1 MSRAHL
7 HSCARSFKLRA
18 AIARLSGEN
27 MAITA
32 KMVSELRSRTGAGIM
47 DCKRALTETAGDMDK
62 AIQKL
67 REEGLKASEV
77 KGGRATEEGLI
88 VSYIHPGN
96 RVGTLVELN
105 CETDFV
111 ARTEQFQTLA
121 KEIAMQVAAAKPK
134 YLNTEEVPTEELES
148 EKAILRTQAMKEGK
162 PAHIADRIVA
172 GRISKFY
179 SESCLLQQPYIRD
192 TDKTVAD
199 LVKDAIAQLGENIVI
214 KRFVLYVL
222 GQ

>member
-1 MSRAHL
+1 
-7 HSCARSFKLRA
+7 
-18 AIARLSGEN
+18 

-32 KMVSELRSRTGAGIM
+32 KLVSDLRSRTGAGIM
-47 DCKRALTETAGDMDK
+47 DCKKALTETNGNIDE

-67 REEGLKASEV
+67 REQGLKASEV
-77 KGGRATEEGLI
+77 KGGRAAEEGLI
-88 VSYIHPGN
+88 VSYIHPGS

-111 ARTEQFQTLA
+111 ARTEQFQALA

-134 YLNTEEVPTEELES
+134 YVRAEDVPAEDLEA
-148 EKAILRTQAMKEGK
+148 EKAILKTQAEQEGK
-162 PAHIADRIVA
+162 PPHIAERIVE
-172 GRISKFY
+172 GRIAKY
-179 SESCLLQQPYIRD
+179 YTETCLLQQPYIRD
-192 TDKTVAD
+192 SDKTIEI
-199 LVKDAIAQLGENIVI
+199 LVKDAIAQLGENIVV

>member
-1 MSRAHL
+1 
-7 HSCARSFKLRA
+7 
-18 AIARLSGEN
+18 

-47 DCKRALTETAGDMDK
+47 ECKKALTETDGNIDQ

-67 REEGLKASEV
+67 REQGLKASEL
-77 KGGRATEEGLI
+77 KGSRAAEEGLI
-88 VSYIHPGN
+88 VSYIHPGS

-111 ARTEQFQTLA
+111 ARTEQFQALA

-134 YLNTEEVPTEELES
+134 YVKPEDVPAEDLEA
-148 EKAILRTQAMKEGK
+148 EKAILKTQAEQEGK
-162 PAHIADRIVA
+162 PAHIAERIVE

-179 SESCLLQQPYIRD
+179 SETCLLQQPYIRD
-192 TDKTVAD
+192 TDQTIET
-199 LVKDAIAQLGENIVI
+199 LVKDAIAQLGENIVV

>member
-1 MSRAHL
+1 MT
-7 HSCARSFKLRA
+7 
-18 AIARLSGEN
+18 
-27 MAITA
+27 ITA

-47 DCKRALTETAGDMDK
+47 ECKKALTETNGDIDV

-67 REEGLKASEV
+67 REQGLKASEL
-77 KGGRATEEGLI
+77 KGSRAAEEGLI
-88 VSYIHPGN
+88 VSYIHPGS

-111 ARTEQFQTLA
+111 ARTEQFQELA

-134 YLNTEEVPTEELES
+134 YVKPEDVPAEDLEA
-148 EKAILRTQAMKEGK
+148 EKSILKAQAEQEGK
-162 PAHIADRIVA
+162 PAHIAERIVE
-172 GRISKFY
+172 GRLSKFY
-179 SESCLLQQPYIRD
+179 SETCLLQQPYIRD
-192 TDKTVAD
+192 TDKTIEI
-199 LVKDAIAQLGENIVI
+199 LVKDAIAQLGENIVV

>member
-1 MSRAHL
+1 
-7 HSCARSFKLRA
+7 
-18 AIARLSGEN
+18 

-32 KMVSELRSRTGAGIM
+32 KLVSDLRSRTGAGIM
-47 DCKRALTETAGDMDK
+47 DCKKALTETNGNIDE

-67 REEGLKASEV
+67 REQGLKASEV

-88 VSYIHPGN
+88 ISYIHPGS

-111 ARTEQFQTLA
+111 ARTEQFQALG

-134 YLNTEEVPTEELES
+134 YLKPEDVPAEDIEA
-148 EKAILRTQAMKEGK
+148 EKSILKAQAEQEGK
-162 PAHIADRIVA
+162 PAHIADRIVE
-172 GRISKFY
+172 GRMSKFY
-179 SESCLLQQPYIRD
+179 SETCLLQQAYIRD
-192 TDKTVAD
+192 TDQTIET

>member
-1 MSRAHL
+1 
-7 HSCARSFKLRA
+7 
-18 AIARLSGEN
+18 

-47 DCKRALTETAGDMDK
+47 ECKKALTETNGDIDV

-67 REEGLKASEV
+67 REQGLKASEL
-77 KGGRATEEGLI
+77 KGSRAAEEGLI
-88 VSYIHPGN
+88 VSYIHPGS

-111 ARTEQFQTLA
+111 ARTEQFQELA

-134 YLNTEEVPTEELES
+134 YVKPEDVPAEDLEA
-148 EKAILRTQAMKEGK
+148 EKSILKVQAEQEGK
-162 PAHIADRIVA
+162 PAHIAERIVE

-179 SESCLLQQPYIRD
+179 SETCLLQQPYIRD
-192 TDKTVAD
+192 TDKTIEV
-199 LVKDAIAQLGENIVI
+199 LVKDAIAQLGENIVV

>member
-1 MSRAHL
+1 
-7 HSCARSFKLRA
+7 
-18 AIARLSGEN
+18 

-32 KMVSELRSRTGAGIM
+32 KLVSDLRSRTGAGIM
-47 DCKRALTETAGDMDK
+47 DCKKALTETNGNIDE

-67 REEGLKASEV
+67 REQGLKASEV

-88 VSYIHPGN
+88 VSYIHPGS

-111 ARTEQFQTLA
+111 ARTEQFQALG

-134 YLNTEEVPTEELES
+134 YLNPEDVPAEDLEA
-148 EKAILRTQAMKEGK
+148 EKSILKAQAEQEGK
-162 PAHIADRIVA
+162 PAHIADRIVE

-179 SESCLLQQPYIRD
+179 SETCLLQQAYIRD
-192 TDKTVAD
+192 TDKTIETH
-199 LVKDAIAQLGENIVI
+199 VKDAIAQLGENIVV

>member
-1 MSRAHL
+1 
-7 HSCARSFKLRA
+7 
-18 AIARLSGEN
+18 

-32 KMVSELRSRTGAGIM
+32 KLVSDLRSRTGAGIM
-47 DCKRALTETAGDMDK
+47 DCKKALTETNGNIDE

-67 REEGLKASEV
+67 REQGLRASEV
-77 KGGRATEEGLI
+77 KGSRATEEGLI
-88 VSYIHPGN
+88 VSYIHPGS

-111 ARTEQFQTLA
+111 ARTEQFQTLG

-134 YLNTEEVPTEELES
+134 YVKPEDVPAEDLEA
-148 EKAILRTQAMKEGK
+148 EKAILKAQAEQEGK
-162 PAHIADRIVA
+162 PAHIAERIVE
-172 GRISKFY
+172 GRISKY
-179 SESCLLQQPYIRD
+179 YTETCLLQQPYIRD
-192 TDKTVAD
+192 SDKTIES
-199 LVKDAIAQLGENIVI
+199 LVKDAIAQLGENIVV

>member
-1 MSRAHL
+1 MQ
-7 HSCARSFKLRA
+7 
-18 AIARLSGEN
+18 
-27 MAITA
+27 ITA

-47 DCKRALTETAGDMDK
+47 DCKKALAETEGNIDQ

-67 REEGLKASEV
+67 REQGLRASEV
-77 KGGRATEEGLI
+77 KGSRVAKEGVI
-88 VSYIHPGN
+88 ISYIHPGS

-111 ARTEQFQTLA
+111 ARTEDFQTLA
-121 KEIAMQVAAAKPK
+121 KDIAMQVAAAKPK
-134 YLNTEEVPTEELES
+134 YLTEDLEA
-148 EKAILRTQAMKEGK
+148 EKAILKAQAQQEGK
-162 PAHIADRIVA
+162 PEHIAERIVE
-172 GRISKFY
+172 GRIAKFY
-179 SESCLLQQPYIRD
+179 SETCLLQQPYIRD
-192 TDKTVAD
+192 TDKTVES

>member
-1 MSRAHL
+1 
-7 HSCARSFKLRA
+7 
-18 AIARLSGEN
+18 

-47 DCKRALTETAGDMDK
+47 DCKKVLAETNGNIDE

-67 REEGLKASEV
+67 REKGLKASEI
-77 KGGRATEEGLI
+77 KAGRATEEGLI
-88 VSYIHPGN
+88 VSYIHPGS

-111 ARTEQFQTLA
+111 ARTEQFQELG

-134 YLNTEEVPTEELES
+134 YVKPEDVPAEDIEA
-148 EKAILRTQAMKEGK
+148 EKAILKTQAEQEGK
-162 PAHIADRIVA
+162 PPHIAERIVE

-179 SESCLLQQPYIRD
+179 SETCLLQQPYIRD
-192 TDKTVAD
+192 TDKTIET

>member
-1 MSRAHL
+1 
-7 HSCARSFKLRA
+7 
-18 AIARLSGEN
+18 

-32 KMVSELRSRTGAGIM
+32 KLVSDLRSRTGAGIM
-47 DCKRALTETAGDMDK
+47 DCKKALTETNGNIDE

-67 REEGLKASEV
+67 REQGLKASEV

-88 VSYIHPGN
+88 ISYIHPGS

-111 ARTEQFQTLA
+111 ARTEQFQALG

-134 YLNTEEVPTEELES
+134 YIKPEDVPAEDLEA
-148 EKAILRTQAMKEGK
+148 EKSILKAQAEQEGK
-162 PAHIADRIVA
+162 PAHIADRIVE

-179 SESCLLQQPYIRD
+179 SETCLLQQAYIRD
-192 TDKTVAD
+192 TDKTIET

>member
-1 MSRAHL
+1 
-7 HSCARSFKLRA
+7 
-18 AIARLSGEN
+18 

-32 KMVSELRSRTGAGIM
+32 KLVSDLRSRTGAGIM
-47 DCKRALTETAGDMDK
+47 DCKKALTETNGNIDE

-67 REEGLKASEV
+67 REQGLKASEV

-88 VSYIHPGN
+88 VSYIHPGS

-111 ARTEQFQTLA
+111 ARTEQFQKLA

-134 YLNTEEVPTEELES
+134 YIKSEDVPDEDLES
-148 EKAILRTQAMKEGK
+148 EKAILKVQAEQEGK
-162 PAHIADRIVA
+162 PSHIAERIVE
-172 GRISKFY
+172 GRISKY
-179 SESCLLQQPYIRD
+179 YTETCLLQQPYIRD
-192 TDKTVAD
+192 SDQTIED
-199 LVKDAIAQLGENIVI
+199 LVKEAIAQLGENIVV

>member
-1 MSRAHL
+1 
-7 HSCARSFKLRA
+7 
-18 AIARLSGEN
+18 

-32 KMVSELRSRTGAGIM
+32 KLVSDLRSRTGAGIM
-47 DCKRALTETAGDMDK
+47 DCKKALTETNGNIDE

-67 REEGLKASEV
+67 REQGLKASEL
-77 KGGRATEEGLI
+77 KGSRATEEGLI
-88 VSYIHPGN
+88 VSYIHPGS

-111 ARTEQFQTLA
+111 ARTEQFQNLA

-134 YLNTEEVPTEELES
+134 YVKPEDVPAKDLEA
-148 EKAILRTQAMKEGK
+148 EKAILKAQAEQEGK
-162 PAHIADRIVA
+162 PAHIAERIVE
-172 GRISKFY
+172 GRISKY
-179 SESCLLQQPYIRD
+179 YTETCLLQQPYIRD
-192 TDKTVAD
+192 SDKTIES
-199 LVKDAIAQLGENIVI
+199 LVKDTIAQLGENIVV

>member
-1 MSRAHL
+1 
-7 HSCARSFKLRA
+7 
-18 AIARLSGEN
+18 

-47 DCKRALTETAGDMDK
+47 ECKKALTETEGNIEQ

-67 REEGLKASEV
+67 REQGLKASEL
-77 KGGRATEEGLI
+77 KGSRVAEEGLI
-88 VSYIHPGN
+88 ISYIHPGS

-111 ARTEQFQTLA
+111 ARTEQFQELG

-134 YLNTEEVPTEELES
+134 YVKSEDVPAEDLEA
-148 EKAILRTQAMKEGK
+148 EKAILLAQAEQEGK
-162 PAHIADRIVA
+162 PAHIAERIVE

-179 SESCLLQQPYIRD
+179 SETCLLQQPYIRD
-192 TDKTVAD
+192 TDQTIET
-199 LVKDAIAQLGENIVI
+199 LVKNAIAQLGENIVV

>member
-1 MSRAHL
+1 
-7 HSCARSFKLRA
+7 
-18 AIARLSGEN
+18 

-32 KMVSELRSRTGAGIM
+32 KLVSDLRSRTGAGIM
-47 DCKRALTETAGDMDK
+47 DCKNALTETNGNIDE

-67 REEGLKASEV
+67 REQGLKASEI
-77 KGGRATEEGLI
+77 KGGRAAKEGLI
-88 VSYIHPGN
+88 VSYIHPGS

-111 ARTEQFQTLA
+111 ARTEQFQELA

-134 YLNTEEVPTEELES
+134 YVKAEDVPAEDIEA
-148 EKAILRTQAMKEGK
+148 EKAILQTQAEQEGK
-162 PAHIADRIVA
+162 PAHIAKRIVE
-172 GRISKFY
+172 GRISKY
-179 SESCLLQQPYIRD
+179 YTETCLLQQPYIRD
-192 TDKTVAD
+192 SDVTIES
-199 LVKDAIAQLGENIVI
+199 LVKDAIAQLGENIVV

>member
-1 MSRAHL
+1 
-7 HSCARSFKLRA
+7 
-18 AIARLSGEN
+18 

-47 DCKRALTETAGDMDK
+47 ECKKALTETDGNIDQ

-67 REEGLKASEV
+67 REQGLKASEL
-77 KGGRATEEGLI
+77 KGNRVAEEGLI
-88 VSYIHPGN
+88 ISYIHPGS

-111 ARTEQFQTLA
+111 ARTEQFQALG

-134 YLNTEEVPTEELES
+134 YVKPEDVPAEDLEA
-148 EKAILRTQAMKEGK
+148 EKAILKTQAEQEGK
-162 PAHIADRIVA
+162 PAHIAERIVE

-179 SESCLLQQPYIRD
+179 SETCLLQQPYIRD
-192 TDKTVAD
+192 TDKTIET
-199 LVKDAIAQLGENIVI
+199 LVKDAIAQLGENIVV

>member
-1 MSRAHL
+1 
-7 HSCARSFKLRA
+7 
-18 AIARLSGEN
+18 

-47 DCKRALTETAGDMDK
+47 ECKKALTETNGDIDV

-67 REEGLKASEV
+67 REQGLKASEL
-77 KGGRATEEGLI
+77 KGSRAAEEGLI
-88 VSYIHPGN
+88 VSYIHPGS

-111 ARTEQFQTLA
+111 ARTEQFQELA

-134 YLNTEEVPTEELES
+134 YVKSEDVPAEYLET
-148 EKAILRTQAMKEGK
+148 EKAILKAQAEQEGK
-162 PAHIADRIVA
+162 PPHIAERIVE

-179 SESCLLQQPYIRD
+179 SETCLLQQPYIRD
-192 TDKTVAD
+192 TDKTIEI
-199 LVKDAIAQLGENIVI
+199 LVKDAIAQLGENIVV

>member
-1 MSRAHL
+1 
-7 HSCARSFKLRA
+7 
-18 AIARLSGEN
+18 

-47 DCKRALTETAGDMDK
+47 ECKKALTETDGNIDQ

-67 REEGLKASEV
+67 REQGLKASEL
-77 KGGRATEEGLI
+77 KGSRVAEEGLI
-88 VSYIHPGN
+88 VSYIHPGS

-111 ARTEQFQTLA
+111 ARTEQFQELA

-134 YLNTEEVPTEELES
+134 YVKPEDVPAEDLEA
-148 EKAILRTQAMKEGK
+148 EKAILKTQAEQEGK
-162 PAHIADRIVA
+162 PAHIAERIVE

-179 SESCLLQQPYIRD
+179 SETCLLQQPYIRD
-192 TDKTVAD
+192 TDQTIET
-199 LVKDAIAQLGENIVI
+199 LVKDAIAQLGENIVV

>member
-1 MSRAHL
+1 
-7 HSCARSFKLRA
+7 
-18 AIARLSGEN
+18 

-47 DCKRALTETAGDMDK
+47 ECKKALTETNGDIDV

-67 REEGLKASEV
+67 REQGLKASEL
-77 KGGRATEEGLI
+77 KGSRAAEEGLI
-88 VSYIHPGN
+88 VSYIHPGS

-111 ARTEQFQTLA
+111 ARTEQFQELA

-134 YLNTEEVPTEELES
+134 YVKSEDVPAEDLEA
-148 EKAILRTQAMKEGK
+148 EKAILKAQAEQEGK
-162 PAHIADRIVA
+162 PPHIAERIVE

-179 SESCLLQQPYIRD
+179 SETCLLQQPYIRD
-192 TDKTVAD
+192 TDKTIEI
-199 LVKDAIAQLGENIVI
+199 LVKDAIAQLGENIVV

-222 GQ
+222 GQS

>member
-1 MSRAHL
+1 
-7 HSCARSFKLRA
+7 
-18 AIARLSGEN
+18 

-47 DCKRALTETAGDMDK
+47 DCKKVLAETDGNVDA

-67 REEGLKASEV
+67 REKGLKASEL
-77 KGGRATEEGLI
+77 KSGRTTEEGLI
-88 VSYIHPGN
+88 ISYIHPGS

-111 ARTEQFQTLA
+111 ARTEQFQELG

-134 YLNTEEVPTEELES
+134 YLNSEDVPAEDLEA
-148 EKAILRTQAMKEGK
+148 EKTILKTQAEQEGK
-162 PAHIADRIVA
+162 PSHIAERIVE

-179 SESCLLQQPYIRD
+179 SETCLLQQPYIRD
-192 TDKTVAD
+192 TDKTID
-199 LVKDAIAQLGENIVI
+199 TLIKDAIAQLGENIVV

-222 GQ
+222 GQA

>member
-1 MSRAHL
+1 M
-7 HSCARSFKLRA
+7 
-18 AIARLSGEN
+18 E
-27 MAITA
+27 ITA

-47 DCKRALTETAGDMDK
+47 DCKKALTETNGNIDQ

-67 REEGLKASEV
+67 REEGLRASEL
-77 KGGRATEEGLI
+77 KGSRAAKEGLI
-88 VSYIHPGN
+88 ISYIHPGS

-111 ARTEQFQTLA
+111 ARTEQFQQLG
-121 KEIAMQVAAAKPK
+121 KDIAMQVAAAKPK
-134 YLNTEEVPTEELES
+134 YLRPEDVPAEDIET
-148 EKAILRTQAMKEGK
+148 EKAILKAQAEKEGK
-162 PAHIADRIVA
+162 PAHIAERIVE

-179 SESCLLQQPYIRD
+179 AETCLLQQPYIRD
-192 TDKTVAD
+192 TDKTVET

>member
-1 MSRAHL
+1 
-7 HSCARSFKLRA
+7 
-18 AIARLSGEN
+18 

-47 DCKRALTETAGDMDK
+47 ECKKALTETNGDIDV

-67 REEGLKASEV
+67 REQGLKASEL
-77 KGGRATEEGLI
+77 KGSRAAEEGLI
-88 VSYIHPGN
+88 VSYIHPGS

-111 ARTEQFQTLA
+111 ARTEQFQALA

-134 YLNTEEVPTEELES
+134 YVKPEDVPAEDLEA
-148 EKAILRTQAMKEGK
+148 EKSILKAQAEQEGK
-162 PAHIADRIVA
+162 PAHIAERIVE

-179 SESCLLQQPYIRD
+179 SETCLLQQPYIRD
-192 TDKTVAD
+192 TDKTIET
-199 LVKDAIAQLGENIVI
+199 LVKDAIAQLGENIVV

-222 GQ
+222 GQS

>member
-1 MSRAHL
+1 
-7 HSCARSFKLRA
+7 
-18 AIARLSGEN
+18 

-32 KMVSELRSRTGAGIM
+32 KLVSELRSRTGAGIM
-47 DCKRALTETAGDMDK
+47 DCKKALTETNGNIDE

-67 REEGLKASEV
+67 REQGLKASEI

-88 VSYIHPGN
+88 VSYIHPGS

-111 ARTEQFQTLA
+111 ARTEQFQKLA

-134 YLNTEEVPTEELES
+134 YIKAEDVPAEDLES
-148 EKAILRTQAMKEGK
+148 EKAILKAQAEQEGK
-162 PAHIADRIVA
+162 PSHIAERIVE
-172 GRISKFY
+172 GRISKY
-179 SESCLLQQPYIRD
+179 YTETCLLQQPYIRD
-192 TDKTVAD
+192 SDKTIES
-199 LVKDAIAQLGENIVI
+199 LVKDTIAQLGENIVI

>member
-1 MSRAHL
+1 
-7 HSCARSFKLRA
+7 
-18 AIARLSGEN
+18 

-32 KMVSELRSRTGAGIM
+32 KLVSDLRSRTGAGIM
-47 DCKRALTETAGDMDK
+47 DCKKALTETNGNIDE

-67 REEGLKASEV
+67 REQGLRASEV
-77 KGGRATEEGLI
+77 KGGRTTEEGLI
-88 VSYIHPGN
+88 VSYIHPGS

-111 ARTEQFQTLA
+111 ARTEQFQALG

-134 YLNTEEVPTEELES
+134 YVKAEDVPAEDLES
-148 EKAILRTQAMKEGK
+148 EKAILKAQAEQEGK
-162 PAHIADRIVA
+162 PAHIAERIVE
-172 GRISKFY
+172 GRISKY
-179 SESCLLQQPYIRD
+179 YTETCLLQQPYIRD
-192 TDKTVAD
+192 TDKTIET
-199 LVKDAIAQLGENIVI
+199 LVKDAIAQLGENIVV

>member
-1 MSRAHL
+1 
-7 HSCARSFKLRA
+7 
-18 AIARLSGEN
+18 

-32 KMVSELRSRTGAGIM
+32 KLVSDLRSRTGAGIM
-47 DCKRALTETAGDMDK
+47 DCKKALTETNGNIDE

-67 REEGLKASEV
+67 REQGLKASEI

-88 VSYIHPGN
+88 VSYIHPGS

-111 ARTEQFQTLA
+111 ARTEQFQKLA

-134 YLNTEEVPTEELES
+134 YIKPEDVPTEDLEA
-148 EKAILRTQAMKEGK
+148 EKTILKAQAEQEGK
-162 PAHIADRIVA
+162 PAHIAERIVE
-172 GRISKFY
+172 GRISKY
-179 SESCLLQQPYIRD
+179 YTETCLLQQPYIRD
-192 TDKTVAD
+192 SDQTIES
-199 LVKDAIAQLGENIVI
+199 LVKDAIAQLGENIVV

>member
-1 MSRAHL
+1 
-7 HSCARSFKLRA
+7 
-18 AIARLSGEN
+18 

-47 DCKRALTETAGDMDK
+47 DCKKVLAETNGNIDE

-67 REEGLKASEV
+67 REKGLKASEI
-77 KGGRATEEGLI
+77 KAGRATKEGLI
-88 VSYIHPGN
+88 ISYIHPGS

-111 ARTEQFQTLA
+111 ARTEQFQKLG

-134 YLNTEEVPTEELES
+134 YLKPEDVPAEDIED
-148 EKAILRTQAMKEGK
+148 EKAILKTQAEQEGK
-162 PAHIADRIVA
+162 PPHIAERIVE

-179 SESCLLQQPYIRD
+179 SETCLLQQPYIRD
-192 TDKTVAD
+192 TDKTIET

-222 GQ
+222 GQQ

>member
-1 MSRAHL
+1 
-7 HSCARSFKLRA
+7 
-18 AIARLSGEN
+18 

-47 DCKRALTETAGDMDK
+47 ECKKALTETNGDIDV

-67 REEGLKASEV
+67 REQGLKASEL
-77 KGGRATEEGLI
+77 KGSRAAEEGLI
-88 VSYIHPGN
+88 VSYIHPGS

-111 ARTEQFQTLA
+111 ARTEQFQELA

-134 YLNTEEVPTEELES
+134 YVKPEDVPAEDLEA
-148 EKAILRTQAMKEGK
+148 EKSILQAQAEQEGK
-162 PAHIADRIVA
+162 PAHIAERIVE
-172 GRISKFY
+172 GRLSKFY
-179 SESCLLQQPYIRD
+179 SETCLLQQPYIRD
-192 TDKTVAD
+192 TDKTIET
-199 LVKDAIAQLGENIVI
+199 LVKDAIAQLGENIVV

>member
-1 MSRAHL
+1 M
-7 HSCARSFKLRA
+7 
-18 AIARLSGEN
+18 E
-27 MAITA
+27 ITA

-47 DCKRALTETAGDMDK
+47 DCKKILAETNGNIDE

-67 REEGLKASEV
+67 REQGLKASEV
-77 KGGRATEEGLI
+77 KAGRTTEEGLI

-96 RVGTLVELN
+96 RVGTLIELN

-111 ARTEQFQTLA
+111 ARTEQFQELA

-134 YLNTEEVPTEELES
+134 YLKAEDVPAEDLEA
-148 EKAILRTQAMKEGK
+148 EKAILKTQAEQEGK
-162 PAHIADRIVA
+162 PPHIAERIVE
-172 GRISKFY
+172 GRMSKFY
-179 SESCLLQQPYIRD
+179 SEACLLQQPYIRD
-192 TDKTVAD
+192 TDKTIET

>member
-1 MSRAHL
+1 
-7 HSCARSFKLRA
+7 
-18 AIARLSGEN
+18 

-32 KMVSELRSRTGAGIM
+32 KLVSDLRSRTGAGIM
-47 DCKRALTETAGDMDK
+47 DCKKALTETNGNIDE

-67 REEGLKASEV
+67 REQGLRASEV
-77 KGGRATEEGLI
+77 KGGRVAKEGLI
-88 VSYIHPGN
+88 VSYIHPGS

-111 ARTEQFQTLA
+111 ARTEQFQALA

-134 YLNTEEVPTEELES
+134 YVKAEDVPAEDLEA
-148 EKAILRTQAMKEGK
+148 EKAILKTQAEQEGK
-162 PAHIADRIVA
+162 PAHIAERIVE
-172 GRISKFY
+172 GRISKY
-179 SESCLLQQPYIRD
+179 YTETCLLQQPYIRD
-192 TDKTVAD
+192 SDKTID
-199 LVKDAIAQLGENIVI
+199 TLVKDAIAQLGENIVV

>member
-1 MSRAHL
+1 
-7 HSCARSFKLRA
+7 
-18 AIARLSGEN
+18 

-47 DCKRALTETAGDMDK
+47 DCKKVLAETNGNIDE
-62 AIQKL
+62 AIQRL
-67 REEGLKASEV
+67 REKGLKASEV
-77 KGGRATEEGLI
+77 KAGRATEEGLI
-88 VSYIHPGN
+88 ISYIHPGS

-111 ARTEQFQTLA
+111 ARTEQFQELG

-134 YLNTEEVPTEELES
+134 YLKPEDVPAEALAS
-148 EKAILRTQAMKEGK
+148 EKAILKAQAEQEGK
-162 PAHIADRIVA
+162 PEHIAERIVE

-179 SESCLLQQPYIRD
+179 SETCLLQQPYIRD
-192 TDKTVAD
+192 TDKTIET
-199 LVKDAIAQLGENIVI
+199 LVKDAIAQLGENIIV

>member
-1 MSRAHL
+1 
-7 HSCARSFKLRA
+7 
-18 AIARLSGEN
+18 

-47 DCKRALTETAGDMDK
+47 ECKKALTETNGDIDV

-67 REEGLKASEV
+67 REQGLKASEL
-77 KGGRATEEGLI
+77 KGSRAAEEGLI
-88 VSYIHPGN
+88 VSYIHPGS

-111 ARTEQFQTLA
+111 ARTEQFQELG

-134 YLNTEEVPTEELES
+134 YVKPEDVPAEDLEA
-148 EKAILRTQAMKEGK
+148 EKSILKAQAEKEGK
-162 PAHIADRIVA
+162 PAHIAERIVE

-179 SESCLLQQPYIRD
+179 SETCLLQQPYIRD
-192 TDKTVAD
+192 TDQTIET
-199 LVKDAIAQLGENIVI
+199 LVKDAIAQLGENIVV

>member
-1 MSRAHL
+1 
-7 HSCARSFKLRA
+7 
-18 AIARLSGEN
+18 

-47 DCKRALTETAGDMDK
+47 ECKKALTETNGDIDV

-67 REEGLKASEV
+67 REQGLKASEL
-77 KGGRATEEGLI
+77 KGSRVAEEGLI
-88 VSYIHPGN
+88 VSYIHPGS

-111 ARTEQFQTLA
+111 ARTEQFQALA

-134 YLNTEEVPTEELES
+134 YVKPEDVPAEALES
-148 EKAILRTQAMKEGK
+148 EKAILKAQAEQEGK
-162 PAHIADRIVA
+162 PPHIAERIVE

-179 SESCLLQQPYIRD
+179 SETCLLQQPYIRD
-192 TDKTVAD
+192 TDKTIET
-199 LVKDAIAQLGENIVI
+199 LVKDAIAQLGENIVV

-222 GQ
+222 GQS

>member
-1 MSRAHL
+1 
-7 HSCARSFKLRA
+7 
-18 AIARLSGEN
+18 

-32 KMVSELRSRTGAGIM
+32 KLVSDLRSRTGAGIM
-47 DCKRALTETAGDMDK
+47 DCKKALTETNGNIDE

-67 REEGLKASEV
+67 REQGLKASEI

-88 VSYIHPGN
+88 VSYIHPGS

-111 ARTEQFQTLA
+111 ARTEQFQNLA

-134 YLNTEEVPTEELES
+134 YVKPEDVPAEDLEA
-148 EKAILRTQAMKEGK
+148 EKAILKAQAEQEGK
-162 PAHIADRIVA
+162 PAHIAERIVE
-172 GRISKFY
+172 GRISKY
-179 SESCLLQQPYIRD
+179 YTETCLLQQPYIRD
-192 TDKTVAD
+192 SDQTIES
-199 LVKDAIAQLGENIVI
+199 LVKDTIAQLGENIVV

>member
-1 MSRAHL
+1 
-7 HSCARSFKLRA
+7 
-18 AIARLSGEN
+18 

-47 DCKRALTETAGDMDK
+47 DCKKALTETNGDIDV

-67 REEGLKASEV
+67 REQGLKASEL
-77 KGGRATEEGLI
+77 KGSRVAEEGLI
-88 VSYIHPGN
+88 VSYIHPGS

-111 ARTEQFQTLA
+111 ARTEQFQELA

-134 YLNTEEVPTEELES
+134 YVKSEDVPAEDLEA
-148 EKAILRTQAMKEGK
+148 EKAILTAQAEQEGK
-162 PAHIADRIVA
+162 PSHIAERIVE
-172 GRISKFY
+172 GRLSKFY
-179 SESCLLQQPYIRD
+179 SETCLLQQPYIRD
-192 TDKTVAD
+192 TDKTIET
-199 LVKDAIAQLGENIVI
+199 LVKDAIAQLGENIVV

-222 GQ
+222 GQS

>member
-1 MSRAHL
+1 
-7 HSCARSFKLRA
+7 
-18 AIARLSGEN
+18 

-32 KMVSELRSRTGAGIM
+32 KLVSDLRSRTGAGIM
-47 DCKRALTETAGDMDK
+47 DCKKALTETNGNIDE

-67 REEGLKASEV
+67 REQGLKASEI

-88 VSYIHPGN
+88 VSYIHPGS

-111 ARTEQFQTLA
+111 ARTEQFQKLA

-134 YLNTEEVPTEELES
+134 YIKAEDVPAEDLES
-148 EKAILRTQAMKEGK
+148 EKAILKAQAEQEGK
-162 PAHIADRIVA
+162 PAHIAERIVE
-172 GRISKFY
+172 GRISKY
-179 SESCLLQQPYIRD
+179 YTETCLLQQPYIRD
-192 TDKTVAD
+192 SDKTIES
-199 LVKDAIAQLGENIVI
+199 LVKDAIAQLGENIVV